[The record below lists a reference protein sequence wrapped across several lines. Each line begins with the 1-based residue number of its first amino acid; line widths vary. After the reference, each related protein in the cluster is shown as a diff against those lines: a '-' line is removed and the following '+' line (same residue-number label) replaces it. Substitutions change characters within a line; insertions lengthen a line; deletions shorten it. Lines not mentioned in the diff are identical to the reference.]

1 MSETSVARILVVEDD
16 PAVASMLQMTL
27 AVEGF
32 DTEVLNDGGDALS
45 RLDDEPPDL
54 VILDIMMPGADGY
67 AVLTA
72 LRERDAWEDVPVIMA
87 TALSGDEDVWRG
99 WAAGADYY
107 LSKPFSLDHLRSVVL
122 RLLSGETPLP

>member
-1 MSETSVARILVVEDD
+1 MATILVVEDD
-16 PAVASMLQMTL
+16 PAVSSMLEMTL

-32 DTEVLNDGGDALS
+32 ETEILSDGTAALA

-54 VILDIMMPGADGY
+54 VILDIMMPGANGY
-67 AVLTA
+67 TVLEA
-72 LRERDAWEDVPVIMA
+72 LRGREAWEDVPVIMA

-99 WAAGADYY
+99 WSAGADYY

>member
-1 MSETSVARILVVEDD
+1 MATILVVEDD
-16 PAVASMLQMTL
+16 PAVSSMLEMTL

-32 DTEVLNDGGDALS
+32 ETEMLSDGTAALA

-67 AVLTA
+67 AVLEA
-72 LRERDAWEDVPVIMA
+72 LRGRETWEDVPVIMA
-87 TALSGDEDVWRG
+87 TALTEDEDVWRG
-99 WAAGADYY
+99 WSAGADYY